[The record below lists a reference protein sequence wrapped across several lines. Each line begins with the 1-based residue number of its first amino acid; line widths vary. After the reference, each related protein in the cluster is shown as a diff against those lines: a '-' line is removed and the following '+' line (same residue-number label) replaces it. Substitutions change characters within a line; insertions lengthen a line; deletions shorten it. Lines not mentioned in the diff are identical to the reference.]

1 MSVNT
6 DLPLRGGI
14 GKYAT
19 HILGTPPAAHGLGGA
34 APGAHAHEGDGAAGD
49 AYGVAPGDVDPE
61 QREDL
66 CGGRVRSLRIE
77 PDLVSS
83 SARQERGRSY
93 VGDGV
98 AASDL
103 CRTAAG
109 RNCDSQLPALEG
121 GRWVSLL

>member
-19 HILGTPPAAHGLGGA
+19 HILRTPPAAHGLGGA
-34 APGAHAHEGDGAAGD
+34 APGARADEGDGGAGD

-66 CGGRVRSLRIE
+66 CGGRVRGLCE
-77 PDLVSS
+77 SS
-83 SARQERGRSY
+83 QTWSAAVPGRS
-93 VGDGV
+93 G
-98 AASDL
+98 
-103 CRTAAG
+103 
-109 RNCDSQLPALEG
+109 G
-121 GRWVSLL
+121 GRT